1 MHNGLSRFQWPSLTA
16 RLRREVLI
24 WTDSGDTEII
34 RNSPF
39 HSKFD
44 VTEDIIAIEEL
55 SLIANFQYISV
66 RVKVITGEELA
77 IVKNRVIK
85 QDFFI
90 TDAVESYKVVTWKEN
105 VGEISL
111 KTKRQVRDWW
121 YVVEDS
127 TTKLTMDKLC
137 NVIIMSEKFLNTYSR
152 CYACAK
158 KVLLQSDTLGN
169 CTWCRLTQRLEQCST
184 KTSARVNVEGVEGM
198 QTSTVFLHL
207 WRRHAKEPLRL
218 SKSYFHA
225 IHLKQF
231 IWRMC
236 RAAEMLADFVARNA
250 RRWLHRQMQGCA
262 SLAGQPLHEKWKGL
276 V

>member
-127 TTKLTMDKLC
+127 TTKLTMVILSYAMWLSWVKSSLTHIAGAMPVQRRFYC
-137 NVIIMSEKFLNTYSR
+137 NQILWAT
-152 CYACAK
+152 APDA
-158 KVLLQSDTLGN
+158 D
-169 CTWCRLTQRLEQCST
+169 WH
-184 KTSARVNVEGVEGM
+184 SA
-198 QTSTVFLHL
+198 
-207 WRRHAKEPLRL
+207 
-218 SKSYFHA
+218 
-225 IHLKQF
+225 
-231 IWRMC
+231 
-236 RAAEMLADFVARNA
+236 
-250 RRWLHRQMQGCA
+250 
-262 SLAGQPLHEKWKGL
+262 
-276 V
+276 